1 MLYASFRSFI
11 KKKRLNRRDVL
22 KRESGRKI
30 DDVFRTS
37 CRFSGN
43 SERRRVDEVRIV
55 PSTAIVVSDIFE

>member
-1 MLYASFRSFI
+1 MYYALSFRSF
-11 KKKRLNRRDVL
+11 KKKRRHRRDIL

-30 DDVFRTS
+30 DDVLEMS

-43 SERRRVDEVRIV
+43 SERRRVDAVRIV